1 MKNSKYTELMLTIM
15 TISLIVFL
23 SLKWNEVKNN
33 SPILLKVTGDNNFN
47 NEDIVAFDF
56 GDKSNLFKINLKTF
70 KENIESKPHIKDSKI
85 FRSFPSKI
93 EIILVERNPIA
104 VILSDNFLI
113 IDSDNISLPYVNFD
127 LTLPVLT
134 NFKDDSDL
142 FVFGEEVQSPSIKT
156 AVRILDQLYKEY
168 SDIYFSISEVS
179 FNENEEFDI
188 ILKNGKT
195 RILLG
200 KNDLDLRIKKLNS
213 FKKNIEKY
221 DTLENYKSV
230 DLRYKNQVVVK
241 ES

>member
-1 MKNSKYTELMLTIM
+1 MLTIM

-70 KENIESKPHIKDSKI
+70 KDNIESKPHIKDSKI

-200 KNDLDLRIKKLNS
+200 KNDFDLRIKKLNS

-221 DTLENYKSV
+221 NTLEKYKSV

>member
-1 MKNSKYTELMLTIM
+1 MLTIM

-56 GDKSNLFKINLKTF
+56 SDKSNLFKINLKTF

-156 AVRILDQLYKEY
+156 AVRILDQLYKEH

-200 KNDLDLRIKKLNS
+200 KNDFDLRIKKLNS

>member
-1 MKNSKYTELMLTIM
+1 MKNSKYTGLMLTIM

-56 GDKSNLFKINLKTF
+56 SDKSNLFKINLKTF

-156 AVRILDQLYKEY
+156 AVRILDQLYKEH

-200 KNDLDLRIKKLNS
+200 KNDFDLRIKKLNS

>member
-1 MKNSKYTELMLTIM
+1 MLTIM

-200 KNDLDLRIKKLNS
+200 KNDFDLRIKKLNS

>member
-1 MKNSKYTELMLTIM
+1 MKNSKYTELMLTIT

-200 KNDLDLRIKKLNS
+200 KNDFDLRIKKLNS
-213 FKKNIEKY
+213 FKKNFEKY

>member
-200 KNDLDLRIKKLNS
+200 KNDFDLRIKKLNS

>member
-1 MKNSKYTELMLTIM
+1 MKNSKYTELMLTII

-200 KNDLDLRIKKLNS
+200 KNDFDLRIKKLNS

>member
-47 NEDIVAFDF
+47 NEDIIAFDF
-56 GDKSNLFKINLKTF
+56 GDNSNLFKINLKTF

-200 KNDLDLRIKKLNS
+200 KNDFDLRIKKLNS

>member
-70 KENIESKPHIKDSKI
+70 KDNIESKPHIKDSKI

-156 AVRILDQLYKEY
+156 AVRILDQIYKEY

-200 KNDLDLRIKKLNS
+200 KNDFDLRIKKLNS

>member
-70 KENIESKPHIKDSKI
+70 KDNIESKPHIKDSKI

-104 VILSDNFLI
+104 VILSNNFLI

-200 KNDLDLRIKKLNS
+200 KNDFDLRIKKLNS

>member
-1 MKNSKYTELMLTIM
+1 MLTIM

>member
-1 MKNSKYTELMLTIM
+1 MLTIM

-70 KENIESKPHIKDSKI
+70 KDNIESKPHIKDSKI

-104 VILSDNFLI
+104 VILSNNFLI

-200 KNDLDLRIKKLNS
+200 KNDFDLRIKKLNS

>member
-104 VILSDNFLI
+104 VILSNNFLI

-200 KNDLDLRIKKLNS
+200 KNDFDLRIKKLNS

>member
-70 KENIESKPHIKDSKI
+70 KDNIESKPHIKDSKI

-200 KNDLDLRIKKLNS
+200 KNDFDLRIKKLNS

>member
-1 MKNSKYTELMLTIM
+1 MLTIM

-127 LTLPVLT
+127 LKLPVLT

-200 KNDLDLRIKKLNS
+200 KNDFDLRIKKLNS